1 MGYWGLNLKKMM
13 YYWSSDFDE
22 CNGSYAAFVDLLQKL
37 QSLTI
42 NFIGV
47 FLSALMFT
55 NISDT
60 VTN

>member
-1 MGYWGLNLKKMM
+1 MM

>member
-1 MGYWGLNLKKMM
+1 MM
-13 YYWSSDFDE
+13 YCWSSDSDIE
-22 CNGSYAAFVDLLQKL
+22 CNGSYAAFVELLQKL
-37 QSLTI
+37 QSLNI

-47 FLSALMFT
+47 FLSAVTFT